1 VRVLVISGL
10 FLFVGFVTLTGQAPI
25 PIRARS
31 RPPLATDAGS
41 RPIGRIITITPPL
54 GLPPVPVPDD
64 NPLTAE
70 TVDLGRRL
78 FFEKSFSIDGTV
90 SCATCHIPGAGGA
103 DPDRFSEGVDGQLG
117 RRNAPTVF
125 NAAYN
130 PTQFWDGRASSLEQQ
145 AEGPVQNPVEMAHSL
160 IGVERRLAANP
171 TYVRLFEL
179 AFGPGRITFTM
190 VEKSIASYERT
201 LLSGNSAFDRYF
213 YGGDKT
219 AMNES
224 AIRGLAWFTTIPLDQ
239 PSCANCHRIFPDS
252 ATFAEARFHNT
263 GVAWDPL
270 TGTLKDIGRGAFS
283 SNRLDQGA
291 FRTPTLRNIAL
302 TAPYMHD
309 GSMKTLEEVLDFYFK
324 GGVHNPFISGALP
337 GHVDGEPL
345 TVPADQVPQAKR
357 DIIEF
362 MKALTGNIP
371 ANASAPGVN

>member
-1 VRVLVISGL
+1 
-10 FLFVGFVTLTGQAPI
+10 
-25 PIRARS
+25 
-31 RPPLATDAGS
+31 
-41 RPIGRIITITPPL
+41 
-54 GLPPVPVPDD
+54 VPDD

-70 TVDLGRRL
+70 TVALGRRL
-78 FFEKSFSIDGTV
+78 FFDKRFSMDNST
-90 SCATCHIPGAGGA
+90 SCASCHDPNAGGA
-103 DPDRFSEGVDGQLG
+103 DPNRVSVGVNGQLG
-117 RRNAPTVF
+117 SRNAPTVF

-160 IGVERRLAANP
+160 VGVERRLASDPA
-171 TYVRLFEL
+171 YVRDFEL
-179 AFGPGRITFTM
+179 AFGPGRITYSM
-190 VEKSIASYERT
+190 VEKSISAYERT

-224 AIRGLAWFTTIPLDQ
+224 AIRGLGWFTTIPLDQ
-239 PSCANCHRIFPDS
+239 PSCANCHRIFPTS
-252 ATFAEARFHNT
+252 ATFAEERFHNT
-263 GVAWDPL
+263 GGAWDPL

-309 GSMKTLEEVLDFYFK
+309 GSMKTLEEVLDFYFQ

-345 TVPADQVPQAKR
+345 TVPAAEVPQAKR

-362 MKALTGNIP
+362 MKALTGNVP
-371 ANASAPGVN
+371 ANAFAPEAR